1 MIKTNKHAL
10 AVLIILDG
18 WGIAPDSPGNA
29 IAKSNLP
36 NLKSYKLL
44 YPYCQLQASGE
55 WVGLPKGEDGN
66 SEVGHLNLGAGSII
80 YQDLPRINMAIADGT
95 FLKNSA
101 FIQAADHAKKNN
113 SSLHIMG
120 LIGSGGVHSSNEHLY
135 ALLNFSKS
143 QNLQKVYLHLF
154 TDGRDSPPNSSPG
167 LIKSIEQLSKY
178 LGVGKIASISGRYYA
193 MDRDKRWERT
203 EKVYNLLVLGE
214 GESAESPEAAIQ
226 KCYSEN
232 ITDEFITPTLITQN
246 NKPIS
251 LINDNDA
258 VIFFNF
264 RIDRPRQLTECFVL
278 PQFETGKEMKENF
291 DPFAKLHH
299 IVEEK
304 PDITKTF
311 TRKKTLKNLCF
322 VTMTEYEKN
331 LPVLIAYPKTS
342 VINPIAAVLS
352 LNQHH
357 QLHITETEKE
367 KFITY
372 YFNGQ
377 REDQYPSEDRVIIPS
392 PKVPTYDSMP
402 QMSSKGITDVILSR
416 IESESYQ
423 FIVVNYPNADM
434 VAHSGNIPA
443 TIKGCES
450 IDFCVG
456 EVVKAILKHDG
467 IAVITADHGN
477 AEEMINLENNEVDTE
492 HSKNLVPCYII
503 ANELKTMGNTLPTG
517 ILADVAPTILAFLGI
532 PKPSDMTGRNLLS

>member
-1 MIKTNKHAL
+1 MLKTNKHNL

-18 WGIAPDSPGNA
+18 WGIAPDGPGNA
-29 IAKSNLP
+29 ISKSNIP

-80 YQDLPRINMAIADGT
+80 YQDLPRINMSIADGT

-113 SSLHIMG
+113 SSLHLMG
-120 LIGSGGVHSSNEHLY
+120 LIGSGGVHSSTEHLY
-135 ALLNFSKS
+135 ALLNFAKS
-143 QNLQKVYLHLF
+143 QNLQKVFLHLF
-154 TDGRDSPPNSSPG
+154 TDGRDSSPNSSPG
-167 LIKSIEQLSKY
+167 LIKSIEELIKY

-193 MDRDKRWERT
+193 LDRDRRWERT

-214 GESAESPEAAIQ
+214 GEFANSPNAAIQ
-226 KCYSEN
+226 KCYSQS
-232 ITDEFITPTLITQN
+232 ITDEFITPTLISEN
-246 NKPIS
+246 SKPIS

-278 PQFETGKEMKENF
+278 PQFETGKEIKEKF

-304 PDITKTF
+304 PDIAKTF
-311 TRKKTLKNLCF
+311 TRKKIIKNLCF

-342 VINPIAAVLS
+342 VINPLAAVLS
-352 LNQHH
+352 MNQNH

-377 REDQYPSEDRVIIPS
+377 REDLYPSEDRVIIPS
-392 PKVPTYDSMP
+392 PKVPTYDEMP
-402 QMSSKGITDVILSR
+402 EMSSKGITEVILSR
-416 IESESYQ
+416 VKSESYQ

-434 VAHSGNIPA
+434 VAHSGNILA
-443 TIKGCES
+443 TIKGCEV

-456 EVVKAILKHDG
+456 EVVKEILERDG
-467 IAVITADHGN
+467 IVIITADHGN

-492 HSKNLVPCYII
+492 HSKNPVPCYII
-503 ANELKTMGNTLPTG
+503 ANELKTMRNTLPTG
-517 ILADVAPTILAFLGI
+517 ILADVAPTILALLGI